1 RPEFFRP
8 HTQSPSGSIIFVV
21 RAANDP
27 ASLIPAIRTRL
38 WEINR
43 TQPFYYV
50 STMEQLLSDSL
61 KARRFSLTLL
71 GSFAV
76 LALLLAVIG
85 IYGVMSFTTE
95 RRTHEIGVRMALG
108 ARESDVLRL
117 IIGQGIRLAFV
128 GVALGLVASFV
139 AARLLTSLLYG
150 VSASDPLTFAGVAVL
165 LAAVAFVASYI
176 PARRATKVDPLVAL
190 RYE

>member
-1 RPEFFRP
+1 
-8 HTQSPSGSIIFVV
+8 
-21 RAANDP
+21 
-27 ASLIPAIRTRL
+27 
-38 WEINR
+38 
-43 TQPFYYV
+43 
-50 STMEQLLSDSL
+50 
-61 KARRFSLTLL
+61 
-71 GSFAV
+71 
-76 LALLLAVIG
+76 
-85 IYGVMSFTTE
+85 
-95 RRTHEIGVRMALG
+95 MALG